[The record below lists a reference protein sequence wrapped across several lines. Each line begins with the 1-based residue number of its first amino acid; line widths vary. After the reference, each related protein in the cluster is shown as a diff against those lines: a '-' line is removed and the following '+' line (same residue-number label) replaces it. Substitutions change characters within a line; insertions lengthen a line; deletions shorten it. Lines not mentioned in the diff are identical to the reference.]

1 MITAIIETVTDANGQ
16 YGPEKISAVTM
27 ADGGQTKVYTKP
39 KAASIYDELKPGL
52 QVELMPKSSGT
63 GYLIKRII
71 PDGGL
76 PANFQQ
82 ASGQGLRHDTRPSK
96 REPSREEIGEFIR
109 TKAGQYFYAYSCLKE
124 QFDNDKSG
132 ILVTEETLR
141 AGAATVIIS
150 LDRNL
155 Y

>member
-63 GYLIKRII
+63 GYLMKRIL

-82 ASGQGLRHDTRPSK
+82 ASGQGLRHGTRPRK
-96 REPSREEIGEFIR
+96 RDYSREASGEFIL
-109 TKAGQYFYAYSCLKE
+109 TKARPYITGYS
-124 QFDNDKSG
+124 
-132 ILVTEETLR
+132 
-141 AGAATVIIS
+141 S
-150 LDRNL
+150 L
-155 Y
+155 

>member
-76 PANFQQ
+76 PSNFQQ
-82 ASGQGLRHDTRPSK
+82 ENGAPAVHHSPRRK
-96 REPSREEIGEFIR
+96 EPSREEIGEFIR

-124 QFDNDKSG
+124 QFDNDKNG

>member
-1 MITAIIETVTDANGQ
+1 MIIATIETVTDTNGQ

-27 ADGGQTKVYTKP
+27 SDGGQTKVYTKP
-39 KAASIYDELKPGL
+39 KASAIYNALAPGL
-52 QVELMPKSSGT
+52 AVELMPKNSGT

-71 PDGGL
+71 PPGEL

-82 ASGQGLRHDTRPSK
+82 ATPAPARHGQPRQEPDKQEVARYI
-96 REPSREEIGEFIR
+96 RE
-109 TKAGQYFYAYSCLKE
+109 KAGQYFYAYSCLKE
-124 QFDNDKSG
+124 IFDNDQNG

-150 LDRNL
+150 LDRH
-155 Y
+155 YEH

>member
-76 PANFQQ
+76 PSNFQQ
-82 ASGQGLRHDTRPSK
+82 ANGAPAVHHSPRRKPLPGQPDRRRRRPGGNQSGC
-96 REPSREEIGEFIR
+96 
-109 TKAGQYFYAYSCLKE
+109 AG
-124 QFDNDKSG
+124 
-132 ILVTEETLR
+132 
-141 AGAATVIIS
+141 
-150 LDRNL
+150 
-155 Y
+155 